1 MTRGRHGHPGWLR
14 LAVILIL
21 ALLVGT
27 GIGLGTYMAAKGPA
41 PVPVPS
47 LKDRLYGDVSG
58 QVTQAGLVLT
68 LDPAQKAASFK
79 EISKNKITNQ
89 SPEAGAL
96 VKKGTPVTVTLEPDK
111 PAITKKVVCL
121 DPGHST
127 GGPSSEIDPA
137 SGLDVADNSGD
148 DGEIQTNWDIALK
161 TKPLLEQ
168 EGYKVVLTRPTI
180 DSYANLRQRADIGNS
195 SDIMIRI
202 HYDLTGVDAILY
214 PGIGQTKSHGTS
226 TLTVNPEISARSA
239 VLANTL
245 LEYLDKVGIKRVAND
260 MSGSSNNT
268 GGAYVGSV
276 ISKVPVVVIE
286 NDPNVVRNNPTG
298 QEQVAGAIAK
308 GVKAYFN
315 GL

>member
-1 MTRGRHGHPGWLR
+1 VHSGWLR
-14 LAVILIL
+14 LAVILLL
-21 ALLVGT
+21 ALLAGT
-27 GIGLGTYMAAKGPA
+27 GIGLGSYVATRGPA
-41 PVPVPS
+41 PVEVPS
-47 LKDRLYGDVSG
+47 LNNQLYGDVSG
-58 QVTQAGLVLT
+58 QVTAAGLVLK
-68 LDPAQKAASFK
+68 LDPGQKASTFK

-89 SPEAGAL
+89 APEAGTL
-96 VKKGTPVTVTLEPDK
+96 VKKGTAVTVTLEPDK
-111 PAITKKVVCL
+111 AATAKQIVCL

-148 DGEIQTNWDIALK
+148 DGEIQTNWDIAMK
-161 TKPLLEQ
+161 TKPLLEK
-168 EGYKVVLTRPTI
+168 EGYTVVLTRPTI

-214 PGIGQTKSHGTS
+214 PGTGQTKSHGTS

-239 VLANTL
+239 VLANSL
-245 LEYLDKVGIKRVAND
+245 FEYLDKVGIKRVAND

-298 QEQVAGAIAK
+298 QEQVAEAISK